1 MSEAMTTPAA
11 TAPVKPPMRTLE
23 QDFPMHHR
31 RIGPRGPQY
40 QPENDQ
46 ERRLLAMFRIWMHHP
61 QERIPLLELSHMM
74 LSHEIRSYTKNT
86 QPQPPK
92 KEIQP

>member
-1 MSEAMTTPAA
+1 MSDSTMTTTPE
-11 TAPVKPPMRTLE
+11 TAPAKPPMSTLA
-23 QDFPMHHR
+23 QDMPTYHR
-31 RIGPRGPQY
+31 RIGPKKPY

-61 QERIPLLELSHMM
+61 QERIPLIELSHMM